1 MMEEPAQ
8 CTSTANEHIHSLHGS
23 QSFYAKFTKACFRT
37 LPSISWLQSSLS
49 TISCVHIPS
58 VAWSLKW
65 HSFQIVIQF
74 FISFTSFPLVYSVH
88 LTVHCFNLLE
98 VFEAVMRWVKR
109 DPDVRKKDLPK
120 LLATVRMP
128 LLTPQY
134 LTDRVSVEELI
145 RTSHECR

>member
-1 MMEEPAQ
+1 
-8 CTSTANEHIHSLHGS
+8 
-23 QSFYAKFTKACFRT
+23 
-37 LPSISWLQSSLS
+37 
-49 TISCVHIPS
+49 
-58 VAWSLKW
+58 
-65 HSFQIVIQF
+65 
-74 FISFTSFPLVYSVH
+74 
-88 LTVHCFNLLE
+88 LE

-109 DPDVRKKDLPK
+109 DPDMRKKDLPK

>member
-1 MMEEPAQ
+1 MV
-8 CTSTANEHIHSLHGS
+8 L
-23 QSFYAKFTKACFRT
+23 
-37 LPSISWLQSSLS
+37 
-49 TISCVHIPS
+49 
-58 VAWSLKW
+58 SLKW
-65 HSFQIVIQF
+65 HSFQIVVQF
-74 FISFTSFPLVYSVH
+74 FICFTSVPLVYSVH
-88 LTVHCFNLLE
+88 LTVYSVHLTVYCSNLLE
-98 VFEAVMRWVKR
+98 VFEAVMRWVKK

>member
-1 MMEEPAQ
+1 MYIFHLWLGLSSGTLSKLL
-8 CTSTANEHIHSLHGS
+8 C
-23 QSFYAKFTKACFRT
+23 SF
-37 LPSISWLQSSLS
+37 
-49 TISCVHIPS
+49 
-58 VAWSLKW
+58 
-65 HSFQIVIQF
+65 SF
-74 FISFTSFPLVYSVH
+74 SFTSFPLVYCVH
-88 LTVHCFNLLE
+88 VTFNLLE

-120 LLATVRMP
+120 MLATVRMP